1 MCSITREPSEDH
13 EDDHDDDGEA
23 DKVGHECVCLLA
35 VVLCCCEVVG
45 VGVGVRGCVKRE
57 NDGR

>member
-23 DKVGHECVCLLA
+23 DKVGHECVFVVCA
-35 VVLCCCEVVG
+35 VMKLSVLRCERVS
-45 VGVGVRGCVKRE
+45 VKRE
-57 NDGR
+57 RDGR